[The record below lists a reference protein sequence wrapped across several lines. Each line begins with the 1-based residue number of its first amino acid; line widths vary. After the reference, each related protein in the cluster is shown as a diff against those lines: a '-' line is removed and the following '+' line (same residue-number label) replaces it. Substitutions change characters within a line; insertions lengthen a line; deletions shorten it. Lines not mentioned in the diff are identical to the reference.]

1 MDLSVLF
8 FSVGNSPP
16 SHTDNL
22 IINFLVLGEW
32 PTDDVNDSTGAADSS
47 INSSKVNTT
56 FCLKAHTRVWDN
68 FLQLEVL

>member
-22 IINFLVLGEW
+22 KINFLVLGER
-32 PTDDVNDSTGAADSS
+32 PTDDVNDSTIFGNWKSFKSGEKCFLFRFKSS
-47 INSSKVNTT
+47 FV
-56 FCLKAHTRVWDN
+56 LKI
-68 FLQLEVL
+68 F